1 LSEETKDKELQRIL
15 SESPEGVAEL
25 LKSAA
30 HPIRMQVL
38 TMLLSG
44 KHEFSGLM
52 RKTRLSKTALANHL
66 NRLVKKGLVQRVSRG
81 EYILTVDGEELLNA
95 AARVYRDS
103 AQRED
108 ERRRRLLRLY
118 TKGVSEER
126 KMSKKIITKTAEYQP
141 CWLSYTG
148 AVAGCLTALGV
159 KRDIVDV
166 GGQSGYAFIINVA
179 KGVTCPSGPTAL
191 HPKTWSHIHKGTED
205 LGWTIEHYW
214 KPPNYPAKEGSI
226 TAEERERA
234 KKLFEMVRH
243 EIDKSDRPMILWG
256 LPIPEY
262 GIVNGYEG
270 NAYITSTYRSLAN
283 QGKPE
288 EPVPYDAL
296 KAPGGLEAIFFR
308 NKAEANVE
316 AADKLALERATK
328 FADAE
333 VPIHARYVAGP
344 AALDEWADVLEHAP
358 EDKQIYHGNSYVG
371 ACVCEGRAICK
382 EFLER
387 LAERDAGEQ
396 AKHLLEASRCYERG
410 AALMKE
416 FTKIFPFKF
425 EGEMKP
431 EDRKIA
437 AETLRK
443 VKPCEEEA
451 VKHMK
456 RALEEWQK

>member
-1 LSEETKDKELQRIL
+1 LREKIEDKELQGL
-15 SESPEGVAEL
+15 LLESPEGVAEL

-30 HPIRMQVL
+30 HPMRMRVL
-38 TMLLSG
+38 TLLLCG
-44 KHEFSGLM
+44 KHEFSELI

-66 NRLVKKGLVQRVSRG
+66 NRLVKTGLVQRVSRG

-95 AARVYRDS
+95 AAKVYRDS

-118 TKGVSEER
+118 TKGAFEER

-148 AVAGCLTALGV
+148 AVAGCLTALGA

-166 GGQSGYAFIINVA
+166 GGQSGYSFIINVA

-191 HPKTWSHIHKGTED
+191 HGKTWSQVHKGTED
-205 LGWTIEHYW
+205 LGWVLEHYW
-214 KPPNYPAKEGSI
+214 KPPNYPAKEGSV
-226 TAEERERA
+226 TADERERA
-234 KKLFEMVRH
+234 KKLFEMVKH
-243 EIDKSDRPMILWG
+243 EIDKNDRPVILWG

-270 NAYITSTYRSLAN
+270 NAYITSTYRSIVN

-288 EPVPYDAL
+288 EPFPYDAL
-296 KAPGGLEAIFFR
+296 EAPGGLEAIFFR
-308 NKAEANVE
+308 NKAEVNVK
-316 AADKLALERATK
+316 ATDRLALERAVK
-328 FADAE
+328 FAGAE
-333 VPIHARYVAGP
+333 VPIHERYVAGTS
-344 AALDEWADVLEHAP
+344 ALDEWADILEHAP
-358 EDKQIYHGNSYVG
+358 EERQIYHGNSYVG

-387 LAERDAGEQ
+387 LAERNAGEQ

-416 FTKIFPFKF
+416 FTKVFPFKF

-431 EDRKIA
+431 EDRKRA

-443 VKPCEEEA
+443 VKPYEEEA

-456 RALEEWQK
+456 KALEEWQR